1 MPLQELIMH
10 PILKESDQQCIESIP
25 ALNIEPKKD
34 NEYILTEGLT
44 TDKDT
49 YNVDVGYKDGTF
61 DEIEVPKN
69 LGEIM
74 AKHKAKKKPAKKQMP
89 HKEEERMEEKVHP
102 GIHKKIDEIEKKKG
116 K

>member
-1 MPLQELIMH
+1 MSFMKNCIFLSLVLSSCMAMPSWFGTEKSK
-10 PILKESDQQCIESIP
+10 KEINLASM
-25 ALNIEPKKD
+25 N
-34 NEYILTEGLT
+34 
-44 TDKDT
+44 
-49 YNVDVGYKDGTF
+49 VGYKDGTF